1 MPGLSGWNVASE
13 CRAHFPHCRVG
24 LVTGWGDQLD
34 TELVASSGVAF
45 VLAKLFDATE
55 VVRLVA
61 TVLRAPINVRRLNA
75 TVTRTGTGALN

>member
-1 MPGLSGWNVASE
+1 VERGVGVP
-13 CRAHFPHCRVG
+13 RHFPHCRVG

-45 VLAKLFDATE
+45 VLARPFEATE

-61 TVLRAPINVRRLNA
+61 TALRATVNVRRLNA
-75 TVTRTGTGALN
+75 TVTRTGTGAFS